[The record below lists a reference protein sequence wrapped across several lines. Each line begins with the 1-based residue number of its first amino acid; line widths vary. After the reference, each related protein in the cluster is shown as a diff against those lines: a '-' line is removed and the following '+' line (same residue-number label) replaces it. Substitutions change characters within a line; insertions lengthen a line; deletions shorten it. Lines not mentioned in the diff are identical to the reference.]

1 MSDSEHE
8 AESYISEEEET
19 ENEYYSDGE
28 PNFDA
33 EGGGYPTFGGDSDSE
48 EGDGIV
54 KPKLNIGAEITD
66 HVLDEFDYEGEDYD
80 SEEEEE
86 VKEDYQTDEEPE
98 QVGLVEDIQS
108 QPETDEED
116 SSEEE
121 EEDENYLKKFDR
133 EVISDYVDVYHPESR
148 MHNYDEV
155 RTMSS
160 VVRGPNG
167 DIVDE
172 LHKTL
177 PFLTKFEKA
186 RILGIRAKQLDEG
199 AQPFVKVPSNV
210 VTGYTISLMELEQKK
225 IPFIIRRPI
234 PGGGSEYWKVSDL
247 ELII

>member
-1 MSDSEHE
+1 MSDSEP
-8 AESYISEEEET
+8 EET
-19 ENEYYSDGE
+19 ASYNSDEGSEYENGYYSNEE

-33 EGGGYPTFGGDSDSE
+33 EGDKFPTVEGDSDSE
-48 EGDGIV
+48 EGDV
-54 KPKLNIGAEITD
+54 VVNPKIIIGAEID
-66 HVLDEFDYEGEDYD
+66 DELDFGGAD
-80 SEEEEE
+80 SEEEEQEE
-86 VKEDYQTDEEPE
+86 VYQTDGDEDPGKVNMES
-98 QVGLVEDIQS
+98 DIQS
-108 QPETDEED
+108 QPETQED

-121 EEDENYLKKFDR
+121 DEEDEDDFKKFDR
-133 EVISDYVDVYHPESR
+133 EVIADYVDVYHPESR

-160 VVRGPNG
+160 VVRGPTG
-167 DIVDE
+167 DIIDV
-172 LHKTL
+172 LHKTI

-186 RILGIRAKQLDEG
+186 KIIGLRAKQLDEG